1 MQTLNQ
7 LETEPLP
14 IEEEERRHTRRLI
27 VGMLCA
33 LLLTGSVCGGYLY
46 LRKRHERQ
54 VAATVAAEQ
63 IEKDKGKKEK
73 AKVEVAVDEARTEGK
88 KSILGGTIH
97 NISSETL
104 HNIAVELQLRRR
116 IGGATE
122 ARIVIPESSELAPDA
137 TTHYRVELPAQDYG
151 TATFS
156 RVVTSDT
163 HLAIAYRAMP
173 GAARPPLPPVPAGKV
188 VVVPRPAPKEGEFL
202 NTEQNPSK
210 VP

>member
-14 IEEEERRHTRRLI
+14 IEEEERRHTRRLM

-54 VAATVAAEQ
+54 VAAAVAAQKVE
-63 IEKDKGKKEK
+63 KEK

-88 KSILGGTIH
+88 RSILSGTIL
-97 NISSETL
+97 NISNDTL
-104 HNIAVELQLRRR
+104 HNVAVELQLRRR
-116 IGGATE
+116 TGGGTE
-122 ARIVIPESSELAPDA
+122 TRRVIPESTELAPA
-137 TTHYRVELPAQDYG
+137 GKTRYRLELAVQDYNS
-151 TATFS
+151 ATFS
-156 RVVTSDT
+156 RVVTGDA
-163 HLAIAYRAMP
+163 HLAVAFKAIP
-173 GAARPPLPPVPAGKV
+173 GAERPPLPAPAGKTIII
-188 VVVPRPAPKEGEFL
+188 PRPAPKDGEFL
-202 NTEQNPSK
+202 NSEQNPGK

>member
-33 LLLTGSVCGGYLY
+33 LLLTGSVCGGYFY

-54 VAATVAAEQ
+54 VAATVAAENS
-63 IEKDKGKKEK
+63 EKEKKEK
-73 AKVEVAVDEARTEGK
+73 AKVEVAVDEAKTEGK
-88 KSILGGTIH
+88 KSILGGSIH
-97 NISSETL
+97 NISNETL
-104 HNIAVELQLRRR
+104 HNLAVELQLRRR

-122 ARIVIPESSELAPDA
+122 ARIVIPESSELPPDA
-137 TTHYRVELPAQDYG
+137 TTHYRVELATQDYG
-151 TATFS
+151 TATFA

-163 HLAIAYRAMP
+163 HLAIAHRAMP

-188 VVVPRPAPKEGEFL
+188 VVVPRPAPKEGEFI
-202 NTEQNPSK
+202 NTEQNPAK

>member
-14 IEEEERRHTRRLI
+14 IEEEERRHTRRLL

-54 VAATVAAEQ
+54 VAAATAT
-63 IEKDKGKKEK
+63 EKVEKEK
-73 AKVEVAVDEARTEGK
+73 ARVEVAVDEARTEGK
-88 KSILGGTIH
+88 KSILSGTIH
-97 NISSETL
+97 NISNDTL

-116 IGGATE
+116 TGGATE
-122 ARIVIPESSELAPDA
+122 ARIVMPESIELAPDA
-137 TTHYRVELPAQDYG
+137 RTRYRLEVPVQDYNS
-151 TATFS
+151 ATFA
-156 RVVTSDT
+156 RVVTGDA
-163 HLAIAYRAMP
+163 HLAIAFKALP
-173 GAARPPLPPVPAGKV
+173 GAERPPLPPVPAGKTIIV
-188 VVVPRPAPKEGEFL
+188 SRPAPKDGEFL
-202 NTEQNPSK
+202 NSEQNPGK

>member
-14 IEEEERRHTRRLI
+14 IEEEERRHTRRLL

-54 VAATVAAEQ
+54 VAATASAEKV
-63 IEKDKGKKEK
+63 EKAK

-88 KSILGGTIH
+88 KSILSGTIH
-97 NISSETL
+97 NISNDQL
-104 HNIAVELQLRRR
+104 QNLAVELLLRRR
-116 IGGATE
+116 TGGATE
-122 ARIVIPESSELAPDA
+122 TRIVMPESSELAPDA
-137 TTHYRVELPAQDYG
+137 RTRYRLELPVQEYVS
-151 TATFS
+151 ATFA
-156 RVVTSDT
+156 RVVTGDA
-163 HLAIAYRAMP
+163 HLAVAFKAVP
-173 GAARPPLPPVPAGKV
+173 GAERPPLPPLPPGKTIIV
-188 VVVPRPAPKEGEFL
+188 SRPAPKDGEFL
-202 NTEQNPSK
+202 NTEQTAGK

>member
-14 IEEEERRHTRRLI
+14 IEEEERRHTRRLL

-54 VAATVAAEQ
+54 VAAAAAAAK
-63 IEKDKGKKEK
+63 IEKEK

-88 KSILGGTIH
+88 KSILSGTIH
-97 NISSETL
+97 NISNDTL
-104 HNIAVELQLRRR
+104 HNLAVELQMRRR
-116 IGGATE
+116 TGGATE
-122 ARIVIPESSELAPDA
+122 TRIVMPESAELAPDA
-137 TTHYRVELPAQDYG
+137 RTRYRLEVPVQDYNS
-151 TATFS
+151 ATFT
-156 RVVTSDT
+156 RVVTGDA
-163 HLAIAYRAMP
+163 HLAIAFKALP
-173 GAARPPLPPVPAGKV
+173 GAERPPLPPVPAGKTIIV
-188 VVVPRPAPKEGEFL
+188 SRPAPKDGEFL
-202 NTEQNPSK
+202 NTEQNPGK

>member
-14 IEEEERRHTRRLI
+14 IEEEERRHTKRLL

-54 VAATVAAEQ
+54 VAATAAAAK
-63 IEKDKGKKEK
+63 IEKEK
-73 AKVEVAVDEARTEGK
+73 PKLEVAVDEARTEGR
-88 KSILGGTIH
+88 KSVLTGTIH
-97 NISSETL
+97 NISNDTL
-104 HNIAVELQLRRR
+104 HNVAIELQLRRR
-116 IGGATE
+116 TGGTTE

-137 TTHYRVELPAQDYG
+137 KTSYKLEVPVQDYG
-151 TATFS
+151 SATFS
-156 RVVTSDT
+156 RVLTSDT

-173 GAARPPLPPVPAGKV
+173 GAARPPLPPVPAGRTIV
-188 VVVPRPAPKEGEFL
+188 VARPAPKDGEFL
-202 NTEQNPSK
+202 NTEKNPGK

>member
-14 IEEEERRHTRRLI
+14 IEEEERRHTRRLL
-27 VGMLCA
+27 VGVLCA

-54 VAATVAAEQ
+54 VAAAVAAE
-63 IEKDKGKKEK
+63 KVDKAK

-88 KSILGGTIH
+88 KSILSGTIH
-97 NISSETL
+97 NISNETL

-116 IGGATE
+116 SGGATE
-122 ARIVIPESSELAPDA
+122 ARIVMPDSTDLAPDA
-137 TTHYRVELPAQDYG
+137 KTQYRLEVAVQDYNS
-151 TATFS
+151 ATFA
-156 RVVTSDT
+156 RVVTGDA
-163 HLAIAYRAMP
+163 HLAVAFKAVP
-173 GAARPPLPPVPAGKV
+173 GAERPPLPALPAGKTIIV
-188 VVVPRPAPKEGEFL
+188 SRPAPKDGEFI
-202 NTEQNPSK
+202 NTEQNPGK

>member
-14 IEEEERRHTRRLI
+14 IEEEERRHTKRLA

-33 LLLTGSVCGGYLY
+33 LLLTGSVCGGYFY

-54 VAATVAAEQ
+54 LAATAEAQ
-63 IEKDKGKKEK
+63 KIEKEK
-73 AKVEVAVDEARTEGK
+73 PKIEVAVDEARTEGK

-97 NISSETL
+97 NISNDTI
-104 HNIAVELQLRRR
+104 HNVAIELQLRRR
-116 IGGATE
+116 TGGTTE
-122 ARIVIPESSELAPDA
+122 ARIVIPESTELAPDA
-137 TTHYRVELPAQDYG
+137 KTSYKIEVPVQDYG
-151 TATFS
+151 SATFA

-173 GAARPPLPPVPAGKV
+173 GVARPPLPAVPAGKTIV
-188 VVVPRPAPKEGEFL
+188 IPRPAPKDGEFL
-202 NTEQNPSK
+202 NTEKNPGK

>member
-33 LLLTGSVCGGYLY
+33 LLLTGGVFGGYLY
-46 LRKRHERQ
+46 LRKRHEKQ
-54 VAATVAAEQ
+54 VAAAVAAEKV
-63 IEKDKGKKEK
+63 EKEK

-97 NISSETL
+97 NISNETL

-116 IGGATE
+116 TGGTTE
-122 ARIVIPESSELAPDA
+122 TRIVIPESSELAPDA
-137 TTHYRVELPAQDYG
+137 KTQYRLELTTQDYNS
-151 TATFS
+151 ATFS
-156 RVVTSDT
+156 RVVTKDT
-163 HLAIAYRAMP
+163 HLAIAFRATP
-173 GAARPPLPPVPAGKV
+173 GAARPPLPAVPAGKV
-188 VVVPRPAPKEGEFL
+188 VVVPRPAPKDGEFI
-202 NTEQNPSK
+202 NTEQNPGK